1 MGPIM
6 SGGPE
11 GRGRRSTRIPL
22 VPIFTRD
29 GRSVLF
35 VHVPKTGGT
44 SLERMFIRAGWDVG
58 LRATPHTHPA
68 QSRLHRISPQH
79 LHAPLLTEML
89 RLGRFDAIFLVV
101 REPLLRFRSEYVMRN
116 KRHADAGS
124 AGHVEAWTDDV
135 LARLRANPAVLD
147 NHLRPQHEFVLPR
160 AQVYRL
166 EDGLEAAVADLRDR
180 FDLDLPAEVPH
191 TLESGSGGGLSSRD
205 VEITDAVAARVRAL
219 YARDHEVF
227 GYA

>member
-1 MGPIM
+1 M

-11 GRGRRSTRIPL
+11 GTVMRSTRIPL

-147 NHLRPQHEFVLPR
+147 NHLRPQHEFVLPG

-205 VEITDAVAARVRAL
+205 VVITDAVAARVRAL